1 MKKGITTVLL
11 VIGFVAISVNSVL
24 AFACVGKPH
33 VSMSLQSGTVSAN
46 IGYGTW
52 YLCSLNSIEAG
63 ITPQACEKIY
73 NGLLLAE
80 SLNNKSAIYFP
91 GGAGSCETIGSW
103 KYPDV
108 SHYFIDFLIGPAN

>member
-1 MKKGITTVLL
+1 MKKTIVAVLSI
-11 VIGFVAISVNSVL
+11 IGLVAISVNPIL
-24 AFACVGKPH
+24 AFDCIGKPN
-33 VSMSLQSGTVSAN
+33 VTMSLQSGTVSVD

-52 YLCSLNSIEAG
+52 YLCSLNSTEAG

-73 NGLLLAE
+73 NGLMLAE

-103 KYPDV
+103 KYPNV
-108 SHYFIDFLIGPAN
+108 SHYFIDFLAGPAN